1 VENFFGIQVGVLVK
15 PNNFSAQ
22 NRRAPIVL
30 TRRGEKLMIFG
41 LFAFSLTCAAFADI
55 IRGMLGM

>member
-15 PNNFSAQ
+15 QNNFSTQ
-22 NRRAPIVL
+22 NRAPIVL
-30 TRRGEKLMIFG
+30 TRRGEKLMVFGIF
-41 LFAFSLTCAAFADI
+41 AISLTIAAFADI

>member
-15 PNNFSAQ
+15 QNNFSAQ
-22 NRRAPIVL
+22 NRAPIVL

-41 LFAFSLTCAAFADI
+41 IFAVSLTIASFADI
-55 IRGMLGM
+55 IRTMLGM

>member
-1 VENFFGIQVGVLVK
+1 MK
-15 PNNFSAQ
+15 RNNFSAQ
-22 NRRAPIVL
+22 NRAPIVL

-41 LFAFSLTCAAFADI
+41 IFAISLTIASFADI

>member
-1 VENFFGIQVGVLVK
+1 MKQ
-15 PNNFSAQ
+15 NNFSTQ
-22 NRRAPIVL
+22 NRAPIVL

-41 LFAFSLTCAAFADI
+41 IFAISLTIAAFADI

>member
-15 PNNFSAQ
+15 QNNFSAQ
-22 NRRAPIVL
+22 NQRAPIVL
-30 TRRGEKLMIFG
+30 TRRGEKLMVFGIF
-41 LFAFSLTCAAFADI
+41 AISLTIAAFADI

>member
-15 PNNFSAQ
+15 QNNFSTQ
-22 NRRAPIVL
+22 NRAPIVL

-41 LFAFSLTCAAFADI
+41 IFAISLTIAAFADI